1 MRVSNRLRVFRAEH
15 QWTQGEVAE
24 RLGVSRQAINAVENG
39 KYDPGISLVLHLAQ
53 LFGTTVEQL
62 FKLELDDATDAE

>member
-15 QWTQGEVAE
+15 QWTQGEVAI

-39 KYDPGISLVLHLAQ
+39 KYDPGISLVLQLAQ

-62 FKLELDDATDAE
+62 FKLEMDDATHA

>member
-39 KYDPGISLVLHLAQ
+39 KYDPGISLVLQLAR

-62 FKLELDDATDAE
+62 FKLEMDDATHA